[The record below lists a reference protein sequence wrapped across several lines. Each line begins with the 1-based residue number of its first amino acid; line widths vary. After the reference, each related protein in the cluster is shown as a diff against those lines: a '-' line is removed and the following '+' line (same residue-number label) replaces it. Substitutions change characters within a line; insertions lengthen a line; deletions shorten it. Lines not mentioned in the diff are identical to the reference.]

1 MESELDIVFDVP
13 PKISNPD
20 IEQLLRIKVFDS
32 RAEGFKATLIMLDSV
47 LTEDHLMLKREF
59 DDVCAR
65 P

>member
-1 MESELDIVFDVP
+1 MESELEIVFDVP
-13 PKISNPD
+13 PQISNPD
-20 IEQLLRIKVFDS
+20 IEHLVRVNVFDS
-32 RAEGFKATLIMLDSV
+32 QAEGFKATLIMLDSV

>member
-13 PKISNPD
+13 HKISNPD
-20 IEQLLRIKVFDS
+20 IEQLLRINVFDS